1 MRGCLFTLLLG
12 AVALALLVVVGL
24 PAVAAGILTSGLA
37 AAGLQ
42 ADDTTVTVSS
52 DPPTDLIGLRA
63 DRVRVRATDA
73 RFRELRIG
81 ALDVVL
87 RDVAILDR
95 TARGIDGELS
105 DVTLTE
111 VGDGSVTLDSITLGG
126 AGDRITASTVVD
138 GSEAETLIARAVEA
152 RVGVAP
158 ESVRLSAPDRL
169 RVDARVLVEGRLSVS
184 AGGDLVVRLA
194 DDPLGIGDI
203 VLLRGGEDLPIRL
216 TDVRVT
222 RAGDLRLDGDLSI
235 AILG

>member
-169 RVDARVLVEGRLSVS
+169 RVDAGVLVEGRLSVS

>member
-1 MRGCLFTLLLG
+1 VRGCLFTLLLG
-12 AVALALLVVVGL
+12 AIALALLVVVGL

-169 RVDARVLVEGRLSVS
+169 RVDAGVLVEGRLSVS